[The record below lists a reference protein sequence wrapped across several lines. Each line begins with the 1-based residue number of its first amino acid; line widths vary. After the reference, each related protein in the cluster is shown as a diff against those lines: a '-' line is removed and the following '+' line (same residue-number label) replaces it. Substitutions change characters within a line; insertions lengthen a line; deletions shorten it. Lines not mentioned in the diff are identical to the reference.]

1 MSRSADL
8 AKLPNAFSDSSNA
21 TVFTIDSS
29 EQITVPSESG
39 AVTTSIQQGLA
50 KAWIN
55 LDGTGT
61 IGPNDSFNTGSTTDN
76 GTGDYTINITND
88 MNSTLYSHTHGDYTS
103 DRNDVQVSGSAGN
116 APAAGSIRIQCV
128 QTGNSPDDADQACVT
143 IHGDLA

>member
-1 MSRSADL
+1 MSKASDL
-8 AKLPNAFSDSSNA
+8 ARLMTSGSTAIHGEAGVTSSGSTGA
-21 TVFTIDSS
+21 T
-29 EQITVPSESG
+29 
-39 AVTTSIQQGLA
+39 TTLQQGLT

-61 IGPNDSFNTGSTTDN
+61 IGTNDSFNTGSITDN
-76 GTGDYTINITND
+76 GTGDYSITITND
-88 MNSTLYSHTHGDYTS
+88 MANANYSHTHGDYTS

-128 QTGNSPDDADQACVT
+128 QTGNSPDDADQACIT

>member
-1 MSRSADL
+1 MA
-8 AKLPNAFSDSSNA
+8 NGTIAFDTLTTSDSVNTS
-21 TVFTIDSS
+21 TEKSID
-29 EQITVPSESG
+29 
-39 AVTTSIQQGLA
+39 TSYIFNGVA

-61 IGPNDSFNTGSTTDN
+61 IGTNDSFNTGSTTDN
-76 GTGDYTINITND
+76 GTGDYSITITNA
-88 MNSTLYSHTHGDYTS
+88 MANANYSHTHGDYTS

-116 APAAGSIRIQCV
+116 APAAGTIRIQCV

>member
-1 MSRSADL
+1 MA
-8 AKLPNAFSDSSNA
+8 NGTIAFDTLTTSDSVNTNTEKS
-21 TVFTIDSS
+21 ID
-29 EQITVPSESG
+29 
-39 AVTTSIQQGLA
+39 TSYIFNGVA

-61 IGPNDSFNTGSTTDN
+61 IATNDSFNTGSITDN
-76 GTGDYTINITND
+76 GTGDYSITITND
-88 MNSTLYSHTHGDYTS
+88 MANANYSHTHGDYTS

-116 APAAGSIRIQCV
+116 APAAGTIRIQCV

>member
-1 MSRSADL
+1 MAHGTI
-8 AKLPNAFSDSSNA
+8 AFDTLTTSDSVN
-21 TVFTIDSS
+21 
-29 EQITVPSESG
+29 
-39 AVTTSIQQGLA
+39 TSTEKSINTSYIFNGVA

-61 IGPNDSFNTGSTTDN
+61 IGTNDSFNTGSTTDN
-76 GTGDYTINITND
+76 GTGDYSITITNA
-88 MNSTLYSHTHGDYTS
+88 MSNGLYSHTFGDYTS

-116 APAAGSIRIQCV
+116 VPTTTVMRIQCV